1 MYNLIDRIWRCRTI
15 WIVAV
20 MRSKLLSNLVQ
31 PFIKLAGGAG
41 VKRWERSNNAGL
53 ALRNN

>member
-1 MYNLIDRIWRCRTI
+1 
-15 WIVAV
+15 

-31 PFIKLAGGAG
+31 PFIKLAGWAG
-41 VKRWERSNNAGL
+41 IKRRERSDNAGL